1 MDFTKTLIR
10 SSAFGALMTEPQ
22 AKAAKDA
29 GELSKTA
36 KTYLLNIYI
45 EAKYGRKRD
54 LDNKYIRKGNA
65 VEDDNIGM
73 LSQFL
78 NRPLIKNE
86 ERICNDFVSGT
97 PDLWE
102 GKSFMKA
109 DHVIDI
115 KSSYDIFTFFSNLPD
130 KLDSMYYWQVMAYMW
145 LTGAKTAAVAYCLF
159 NTPEEI
165 ISQEKYYLLRKMTE
179 AATEENPAY
188 IKAAAKIDFDLTYDD
203 IPFQERILIF
213 PVERN
218 EDDILRMKSKVIQ
231 ARTFLTEI
239 ENKHIHFN
247 DIQK

>member
-1 MDFTKTLIR
+1 MDFSKTLIR

-22 AKAAKDA
+22 LKAEKEA

-36 KTYLLNIYI
+36 KTYLLSVYI
-45 EAKYGRKRD
+45 KAKYGRERD
-54 LDNKYIRKGNA
+54 LDNKYIRKGNM
-65 VEDDNIGM
+65 VEEDNVGM
-73 LSQFL
+73 LSQYL

-86 ERICNDFVSGT
+86 DRICNNFISGT

-102 GKSFMKA
+102 GESIMKA

-115 KSSYDIFTFFSNLPD
+115 KSSFDIFTFFSNLPN
-130 KLDSMYYWQVMAYMW
+130 KLDATYYWQVMGYMW
-145 LTGAKTAAVAYCLF
+145 LTGAKSAAVAYCLF

-165 ISQEKYYLLRKMTE
+165 ISQEKYYMLRKMTD
-179 AATEENPAY
+179 AATEENPEY
-188 IKAAAKIDFDLTYDD
+188 IKAAAKIDFDSTYDD

-218 EDDILRMKSKVIQ
+218 EDDILRMQSKVIQ
-231 ARTFLTEI
+231 ARAYLAEI
-239 ENKHIHFN
+239 EKKHLHFN